1 MDYLFTTGEEVS
13 GILMETIAAILTG
26 KVLSIAAINAVAIV
40 LAVKHRYALAWGV
53 WVLAAWLCV
62 AG

>member
-1 MDYLFTTGEEVS
+1 MILTEV
-13 GILMETIAAILTG
+13 IAAILTG
-26 KVLSIAAINAVAIV
+26 KVLSIAAINTVAIV
-40 LAVKHRYALAWGV
+40 LAVKHCLAWGV

>member
-1 MDYLFTTGEEVS
+1 MILTEV
-13 GILMETIAAILTG
+13 IAAILTG
-26 KVLSIAAINAVAIV
+26 KVLSIAAINTVAIV
-40 LAVKHRYALAWGV
+40 LAVKHCYALAWGV